1 MAVSGGVTFKFEQD
15 NVQDILER
23 RGLVEGGRV
32 QQYVDSEVMRYMQP
46 YMPKLNGTM
55 INSMIIATV
64 IGSGEVV
71 VNTSY
76 AKKVSKKARYNEKEP
91 LRGAHFFERMKADH
105 KDDILNGA
113 AIISGAK
120 PGK

>member
-1 MAVSGGVTFKFEQD
+1 MSRNGGMTFTFESARTGE
-15 NVQDILER
+15 IIKK
-23 RGLVEGGRV
+23 RGLEEGGIV
-32 QQYVDSEVMRYMQP
+32 QQYVDSEVMRYMEP

-55 INSMIIATV
+55 IDSMVIATN

-71 VNTSY
+71 VNTDY

-105 KDDILNGA
+105 NDDILNGA

-120 PGK
+120 PSK

>member
-1 MAVSGGVTFKFEQD
+1 MSRNGGMTFTFESARTGE
-15 NVQDILER
+15 IIKK
-23 RGLVEGGRV
+23 RGLEEGGRV

-46 YMPKLNGTM
+46 YMPKLSGTM
-55 INSMIIATV
+55 IESMVIATD

-76 AKKVSKKARYNEKEP
+76 AKKVSKKARYNKEEP
-91 LRGAHFFERMKADH
+91 LRGARFFERMKADH
-105 KDDILNGA
+105 NDDILNGA